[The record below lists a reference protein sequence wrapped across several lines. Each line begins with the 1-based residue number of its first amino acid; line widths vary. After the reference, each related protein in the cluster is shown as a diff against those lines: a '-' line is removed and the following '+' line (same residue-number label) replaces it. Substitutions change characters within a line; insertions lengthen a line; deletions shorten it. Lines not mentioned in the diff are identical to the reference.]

1 MTDNIPQNKDLQEVQ
16 DAIKL
21 ANSQLEQAKLNN
33 NPELVNEITG
43 DLDALNNIFTA
54 AEAQLIDAKD
64 KDKQDS
70 LNFLAS
76 ERRMAGKK
84 RSEYLDE
91 IGGLANANEEQLKT
105 YASMSSD
112 PPTTNSEIHSHLA
125 RVLDAPLDKVDVDT
139 GLDGKNRTNLSFL
152 QTPEEKLQYLKE
164 RFPNGVEQINITGTP
179 AYALKKQ
186 DGGWL
191 MADELG
197 TSVRDVTAD
206 IVGTAIPAIVGAGT
220 AVAAARLGLKNP
232 SVVAN
237 VAQSGTGFVQDV
249 FARKALGLD
258 PKLGDAA
265 MARTGEALTGMAI
278 DQASR
283 LLIQPLAKRIGEPLK
298 NELAKKVDEARTL
311 LKEKGIETTAPISYL
326 FGTRPLQKQKQL
338 MGRMEDAWVGT
349 GPTRAAQKT
358 VDALSTFKE
367 SITGVPTNVYG
378 SAMDVLKTE
387 SDNLADLVAKS
398 NVDAGNVV
406 KSVLNKRLMDTSVE
420 SADREMIGTGIRGQ
434 LENARTQLKQI
445 KDSAYGDFYVKAEGL
460 TMTPA
465 EVARHLEEG
474 AKMDSKQFK
483 NTGIDRL
490 VEEYKAKQGD
500 ALEAIRLRDDPAIVK
515 TPEVLEQIRK
525 LSESGAVLSAS
536 EVDDVIKMA
545 KETIPEGG
553 SFATGNTP
561 LVVAEGASSNLRNIQ
576 RSRYAEKGI
585 AEQWDSATAAYDEAL
600 AGSRGL
606 NAKILKTKLGEPT
619 MTATTVVDSTLADPQ
634 YIRDVIDLA
643 SATDPAAGQQ
653 VRESLKKAYLT
664 KIGLVT
670 NAATKPESLDF
681 DEKIVNTLWGVD
693 PTGKANPLLGNNM
706 VDKLKDLQKSFA
718 DKKLNM
724 SNIKAEDVDELF
736 LSLNDNEKLQ
746 IKERIIKSAMAK
758 QEQEDFA
765 NNELIKIAKSGNFD
779 ALDGDNFAKAMY
791 NAKVS
796 DVASVMKRM
805 PAAQKASLQGDFVA
819 QLMRDLPSTTTA
831 TGGKRIF
838 DGGKFL
844 KMLEGQDGK
853 IIEGRIKTVMGKE
866 FFDTFKAA
874 ATMADVNH
882 IPLQNLSDPAVKAS
896 LSEDRL
902 KLFGVGNILGW
913 GRDRFMSGAHGLN
926 ILVPFW
932 KTMAKDV
939 GPEQTAKNFKN
950 FYNTAISGRIG
961 ITALAHAG
969 RNDPD
974 FKQNIN
980 DFLYGRSQEDAG
992 YANRMRAN
1000 IPSQPK

>member
-1 MTDNIPQNKDLQEVQ
+1 
-16 DAIKL
+16 
-21 ANSQLEQAKLNN
+21 
-33 NPELVNEITG
+33 
-43 DLDALNNIFTA
+43 
-54 AEAQLIDAKD
+54 
-64 KDKQDS
+64 
-70 LNFLAS
+70 
-76 ERRMAGKK
+76 
-84 RSEYLDE
+84 
-91 IGGLANANEEQLKT
+91 
-105 YASMSSD
+105 
-112 PPTTNSEIHSHLA
+112 
-125 RVLDAPLDKVDVDT
+125 
-139 GLDGKNRTNLSFL
+139 
-152 QTPEEKLQYLKE
+152 
-164 RFPNGVEQINITGTP
+164 
-179 AYALKKQ
+179 
-186 DGGWL
+186 
-191 MADELG
+191 
-197 TSVRDVTAD
+197 
-206 IVGTAIPAIVGAGT
+206 
-220 AVAAARLGLKNP
+220 
-232 SVVAN
+232 
-237 VAQSGTGFVQDV
+237 
-249 FARKALGLD
+249 
-258 PKLGDAA
+258 
-265 MARTGEALTGMAI
+265 
-278 DQASR
+278 
-283 LLIQPLAKRIGEPLK
+283 
-298 NELAKKVDEARTL
+298 
-311 LKEKGIETTAPISYL
+311 
-326 FGTRPLQKQKQL
+326 
-338 MGRMEDAWVGT
+338 MGRMEDAWIGT

-434 LENARTQLKQI
+434 LETARTQLKQI

-474 AKMDSKQFK
+474 AKMNSKQFK

-500 ALEAIRLRDDPAIVK
+500 ALEAIRLRDDPTIVK

-545 KETIPEGG
+545 KESIPEGG
-553 SFATGNTP
+553 SFATGSTP
-561 LVVAEGASSNLRNIQ
+561 LVVAEGASSNLRNVQ
-576 RSRYAEKGI
+576 RAKYAEKGI
-585 AEQWDSATAAYDEAL
+585 AEQWDNATAAYDQSL

-634 YIRDVIDLA
+634 HIRDVIDLA

-693 PTGKANPLLGNNM
+693 PTGKTNPLLGNNM
-706 VDKLKDLQKSFA
+706 VEKMKDLQKSFA

-724 SNIKAEDVDELF
+724 SNIKAEDVDDLF
-736 LSLNDNEKLQ
+736 LSLNDAEKLQ
-746 IKERIIKSAMAK
+746 IKERIIKSSMAK

-831 TGGKRIF
+831 TGGKTIF
-838 DGGKFL
+838 NGGKFL
-844 KMLEGQDGK
+844 KMLEGADGK

-939 GPEQTAKNFKN
+939 GPDQTAKNFKN